1 MNSGA
6 EVDVVWQHP
15 LKEARAANLP
25 RENRGTYYRRTTE
38 IRQPQ
43 REDKDENR
51 GKLLKRKCLWHL
63 VIIKTMMI
71 KEKCG
76 IGSDFQQT

>member
-51 GKLLKRKCLWHL
+51 GE
-63 VIIKTMMI
+63 
-71 KEKCG
+71 KENFF
-76 IGSDFQQT
+76 IFS